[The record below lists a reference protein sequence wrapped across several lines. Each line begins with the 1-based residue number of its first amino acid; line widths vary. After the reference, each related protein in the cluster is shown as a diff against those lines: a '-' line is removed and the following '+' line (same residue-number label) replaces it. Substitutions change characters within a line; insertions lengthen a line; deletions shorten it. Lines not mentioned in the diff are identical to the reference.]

1 MMKKQKE
8 KSNKKGGSSIP
19 FSGFIQNLSGGL
31 KKFFSRMG
39 FIRKIKI
46 KWRLII
52 AFIMLSMAPLLIL
65 GISSYTR
72 TRNALTKTIMSYTDQ
87 IVTQFNTIATSEMDK
102 NMKIAYSIA
111 FSTLVQESFSTY
123 DNLEMFDKLDA
134 TRNLNKEMVYEVSQN
149 RSVLGLLFYPNAN
162 TPRIAAGSTNFGDEY
177 DNLNATF
184 IESGERSKWY
194 TDENGQIVYAMQ
206 AIRSTSGKPIGNI
219 LVALSPSAM
228 DNIFG
233 TFDMGESVDILVLTE
248 EGRIVYSNH
257 DTYERGSIYP
267 YPVLIESIKTDLA
280 SMEENAV
287 SSQDFELRQKSY
299 CNYAL
304 INKTPFYIVA
314 ITPYEYIHESST
326 AIGQRIQFISILVLL
341 LAIVFSFVISNS
353 ISNPLTKLVDLMHK
367 AKQGD
372 FTESVEDKSNDEI
385 GQVIANYDDMMRN
398 IKGLIKQVKSSVGAV
413 LDSAEKISASSDL
426 TYRSSEQIALTLQE
440 VARGSSEQAQE
451 VSQSVSYMNDLS
463 GGINKVTGDLA
474 EISNLISGAEK
485 TSTQAITTVKT
496 LNDKA
501 EQTRLAS
508 TKIVEEINSLNSDM
522 KEIRKIVKVIVGIAE
537 QTNLLSLNAAIE
549 AARAGE
555 AGRGFAVVA
564 EEVKKLADQ
573 SKDASIMINN
583 IINNIN
589 SKTEHAVSEA
599 TNTSDI
605 VKEQVSAVK
614 QTDTAFNLISA
625 SMKEIMDHMRNTEAS
640 VGSMLTLREKT
651 LSSMENIS
659 AVSEESAAT
668 SQEISAST
676 EEQMASAEV
685 LTNLAKE
692 MNDMA
697 KELESAVSLFIIE

>member
-1 MMKKQKE
+1 MMRKQKE
-8 KSNKKGGSSIP
+8 KLNKKGGNSIP
-19 FSGFIQNLSGGL
+19 LPKLVQNLAGRL
-31 KKFFSRMG
+31 KELLSRMS

-46 KWRLII
+46 RLRLII
-52 AFIMLSMAPLLIL
+52 AFLALSMIPLLIL
-65 GISSYTR
+65 GLSSYTR
-72 TRNALTKTIMSYTDQ
+72 TRNALTETIMNYTDQ
-87 IVTQFNTIATSEMDK
+87 IVTQFSTITTSEMDK
-102 NMKIAYSIA
+102 NMEIAYSLA
-111 FSTLVQESFSTY
+111 FSTLMQDSFSKFDT
-123 DNLEMFDKLDA
+123 LEMADKLDV
-134 TRNLNKEMVYEVSQN
+134 TKNIDKEMVYEVSQN
-149 RSVLGLLFYPNAN
+149 KSVLGLLFYPNFN
-162 TPRIAAGSTNFGDEY
+162 TPRMAAGSIRFGAEY
-177 DNLNATF
+177 DDLNTTF
-184 IESGERSKWY
+184 TESGEKTKWY
-194 TDENGQIVYAMQ
+194 TDEKGQVVYAMQ
-206 AIRSTSGKPIGNI
+206 VNRSTSGKFIGNI
-219 LVALSPSAM
+219 LVVMSPVVM
-228 DNIFG
+228 DEIFS
-233 TFDMGESVDILVLTE
+233 TFDLGESVDVLILTD
-248 EGRIVYSNH
+248 EGRIIYSNH
-257 DTYERGSIYP
+257 EAYQKGSIYP
-267 YPVLIESIKTDLA
+267 YPKLVENIKNDLA
-280 SMEENAV
+280 SKEGTLI
-287 SSQDFELRQKSY
+287 SSQDMNLHKKSY
-299 CNYAL
+299 CNYAM
-304 INKTPFYIVA
+304 INKTPFYIVTV
-314 ITPYEYIHESST
+314 TPYDYILESST
-326 AIGQRIQFISILVLL
+326 TIGKRIQFVSIIVLI
-341 LAIVFSFVISNS
+341 LAILLSVIISNS
-353 ISNPLTKLVDLMHK
+353 ISNPLSKLVDLMHK
-367 AKQGD
+367 AKQGN
-372 FTESVEDKSNDEI
+372 FTESVQDKSKDEI

-398 IKGLIKQVKSSVGAV
+398 IKGLITQVKSSVGAV
-413 LDSAEKISASSDL
+413 LDSAEKISTSSDL
-426 TYRSSEQIALTLQE
+426 TYRSSEQIAMTLQE

-474 EISNLISGAEK
+474 QISTLISGAEK
-485 TSTQAITTVKT
+485 TSTQAIVTVKT

-501 EQTRLAS
+501 EQTKLAS
-508 TKIVEEINSLNSDM
+508 TKIVEEINSLNNDM

-605 VKEQVSAVK
+605 IKDQVGAVK
-614 QTDTAFNLISA
+614 QTDTAFNMISA
-625 SMKEIMDHMRNTEAS
+625 SMKEIMDYMRNTEAS
-640 VGSMLTLREKT
+640 VGDMLTLREKT

-697 KELESAVSLFIIE
+697 KELENAVSLFIIE